1 MVFIT
6 GPVSILSGLNIKS
19 VLQRDAN
26 TMRGFGQK
34 TRWSL

>member
-19 VLQRDAN
+19 V
-26 TMRGFGQK
+26 
-34 TRWSL
+34 